1 MDNSFIALGLM
12 SGTSLD
18 GIDASIIKSD
28 GENNLD
34 IIDNRYLNYPE
45 EFRKKLSTFILNIN
59 NREDI
64 DETSKIS
71 PITDLGKLKYA
82 QSLILFEIAKSL
94 NLKVC
99 HLRLAEVYSIDKPE
113 RFIYNLHTLNQVMS
127 MSRDELYNKINDNKD
142 TLVHNR
148 NLLLEC
154 RSLERILTQIY
165 EMIYET
171 EI

>member
-1 MDNSFIALGLM
+1 
-12 SGTSLD
+12 
-18 GIDASIIKSD
+18 
-28 GENNLD
+28 
-34 IIDNRYLNYPE
+34 
-45 EFRKKLSTFILNIN
+45 
-59 NREDI
+59 
-64 DETSKIS
+64 
-71 PITDLGKLKYA
+71 
-82 QSLILFEIAKSL
+82 
-94 NLKVC
+94 
-99 HLRLAEVYSIDKPE
+99 
-113 RFIYNLHTLNQVMS
+113 